1 MCAVSASA
9 EESRVVAG
17 RYRLRSVLGSGSMG
31 TVWAAYDEFL
41 HRPVAVKEVRLP
53 PGVQVT
59 QADELRERTLR
70 EARAIAVLSHPNVII
85 LHDVARENGEPF
97 VVMELLPSHSLA
109 TLMRDHGAFTTEQAA
124 AIADAV
130 AAALEAAH
138 AAGITHRDV
147 KPGNVLLA
155 EDGRIKLTDFG
166 IARNVSEA
174 TMTSTGMMLG
184 SPAYIAPEVASG
196 GEVTHAADLWG
207 LGATLFAVLE
217 GRPPYDVNGDPL
229 QTVTEVVHGKV
240 PKPKPGPLEPIIRGL
255 MAKEP
260 KKRLSL
266 AEVRRRLHPLLT
278 TPRDRLFEAALF
290 ATPVKPRDPDQL
302 DGGDTQ
308 VIAPQPIAPPSAAAS
323 AAASADDGPALA
335 ADPGP
340 LPFAVDGSAAPAA
353 TPSPA
358 PAPAPAATAAPVAVA
373 EERPGR
379 SALAGTALTIAA
391 VLIFL
396 AAAAGGFTMT
406 RLMAAQPLTPPV
418 PASAPSVPA
427 PPLAELVTR
436 NGDATNLKG
445 TTGGLFSVDVPRDWT
460 PFVTQRAAKPLPP
473 STLVQYVSVDG
484 RQTLSVERFANFFT
498 TSKIDDYVASLQT
511 GWPLGAFRLNEYT
524 PTQGISDDLM
534 LTYRTR
540 EEAPT
545 AGSMG
550 RTTFAHVF
558 RRGTSLW
565 SVRVTVPT
573 EQEDSGRRELFD
585 RIQPTFDPAD

>member
-1 MCAVSASA
+1 MRPVSTPA

-53 PGVQVT
+53 PGVQVA

-147 KPGNVLLA
+147 KPGNVLVA

-196 GEVTHAADLWG
+196 GEVSHAADLWG

-240 PKPKPGPLEPIIRGL
+240 PKPSPGPLEPIIRGL

-278 TPRDRLFEAALF
+278 TPRDALF
-290 ATPVKPRDPDQL
+290 AASLFEGPPTPRDPDHL

-308 VIAPQPIAPPSAAAS
+308 VIAPQPIAPAEPAKTEAAPES
-323 AAASADDGPALA
+323 GSDEDGPSLA
-335 ADPGP
+335 PDPGP
-340 LPFAVDGSAAPAA
+340 LPFAVSEQAPSPVAASAPATA
-353 TPSPA
+353 VVEKPA
-358 PAPAPAATAAPVAVA
+358 
-373 EERPGR
+373 GR
-379 SALAGTALTIAA
+379 GALAGTALTIAV
-391 VLIFL
+391 VLLFL
-396 AAAAGGFTMT
+396 AAAAGGFVLT
-406 RLMAAQPLTPPV
+406 RVMAAQSLAPPDPPV
-418 PASAPSVPA
+418 KPSLSA
-427 PPLAELVTR
+427 PPLADLATR

-445 TTGGLFSVDVPRDWT
+445 TTGGLFSVDVPRDWST
-460 PFVTQRAAKPLPP
+460 FVTQRPGKPLPP

-484 RQTLSVERFANFFT
+484 RQTLSVERFADFFPAG
-498 TSKIDDYVASLQT
+498 KIDAYVAGLQA
-511 GWPLGAFRLNEYT
+511 GWAPDAFRLNEYT
-524 PTQGISDDLM
+524 PNQGQSEDL
-534 LTYRTR
+534 LLAYRTR
-540 EEAPT
+540 EDAPG

-558 RRGTSLW
+558 RRGSSLW
-565 SVRVTVPT
+565 SVRITVPT

-585 RIQPTFDPAD
+585 RIKPTFDPGD

>member
-53 PGVQVT
+53 PGVQVA

-278 TPRDRLFEAALF
+278 TPRDRLFEPALF
-290 ATPVKPRDPDQL
+290 ANPVKPRDPEQL

-308 VIAPQPIAPPSAAAS
+308 VIAPQPIAPPSGDAAE
-323 AAASADDGPALA
+323 DGPALA

-340 LPFAVDGSAAPAA
+340 LPFAVENSGTPPTAQ
-353 TPSPA
+353 PSPA
-358 PAPAPAATAAPVAVA
+358 PAPPPSSQPSSPVT

-379 SALAGTALTIAA
+379 SALAGAALTIAA
-391 VLIFL
+391 VLLFL
-396 AAAAGGFTMT
+396 AAAAGGFMLT
-406 RLMAAQPLTPPV
+406 RVMAAESLIPPSA
-418 PASAPSVPA
+418 PATPSVPA

-498 TSKIDDYVASLQT
+498 SGKIDDYVAGLQI
-511 GWPLGAFRLNEYT
+511 GWPSGAFRINEYT
-524 PTQGISDDLM
+524 PTQGISEDLM
-534 LTYRTR
+534 LAYRTR
-540 EEAPT
+540 EDAPT

-550 RTTFAHVF
+550 RSTFAHVF
-558 RRGTSLW
+558 RRGNSLW

-585 RIQPTFDPAD
+585 RIHPTFDPAD